1 MRKVMN
7 YVIGGIIA
15 LLVLFSLA
23 PTVFDQYVAL
33 STEEAYGDDG
43 TQTAFDVAPAGIEAV
58 VGAVLTIF
66 FVLVL
71 WKMYNDAM

>member
-1 MRKVMN
+1 MN

-23 PTVFDQYVAL
+23 PTVFDQYLAL
-33 STEEAYGDDG
+33 DEAADGDTG
-43 TQTAFDVAPAGIEAV
+43 PTYFELAPAGIEAV

>member
-1 MRKVMN
+1 MNKVMN

-23 PTVFDQYVAL
+23 PTVFEQYTSLA
-33 STEEAYGDDG
+33 TEDGYGDG
-43 TQTAFDVAPAGIEAV
+43 TDTAFDIAPAGIEAV

>member
-1 MRKVMN
+1 MKRVMD

-23 PTVFDQYVAL
+23 PSVFEQFASIEFADAPQGV
-33 STEEAYGDDG
+33 EEA
-43 TQTAFDVAPAGIEAV
+43 
-58 VGAVLTIF
+58 VGAVLVIF

-71 WKMYNDAM
+71 YKLYNDAA

>member
-7 YVIGGIIA
+7 YVIGGIIS

-23 PTVFDQYVAL
+23 PTVFEQYGAIEF
-33 STEEAYGDDG
+33 TE
-43 TQTAFDVAPAGIEAV
+43 APAGIEAT

-71 WKMYNDAM
+71 WKMYNDAA

>member
-1 MRKVMN
+1 MN
-7 YVIGGIIA
+7 YIIGGIIA

-23 PTVFDQYVAL
+23 PTVFSQYASIDFTNAPTGV
-33 STEEAYGDDG
+33 EA
-43 TQTAFDVAPAGIEAV
+43 T

-71 WKMYNDAM
+71 WTMYKNAEK

>member
-1 MRKVMN
+1 MRTVMN

-23 PTVFDQYVAL
+23 PTVFDQYVSLA
-33 STEEAYGDDG
+33 TEEAYGDTG
-43 TQTAFDVAPAGIEAV
+43 EQTAFDIAPAGIEAV

-71 WKMYNDAM
+71 WKMYNDAA

>member
-23 PTVFDQYVAL
+23 PSVFDQYVAL
-33 STEEAYGDDG
+33 STEDGYGDG
-43 TQTAFDVAPAGIEAV
+43 TETAFDIAPAGIEAT

>member
-1 MRKVMN
+1 MEVVMD

-23 PTVFDQYVAL
+23 PSVFDQYEVL
-33 STEEAYGDDG
+33 GNETVSGG
-43 TQTAFDVAPAGIEAV
+43 TQTYFEAAPAGVQAAV
-58 VGAVLTIF
+58 GGVLTIF

-71 WKMYNDAM
+71 YTMYNEV

>member
-1 MRKVMN
+1 MRTVMN

-23 PTVFDQYVAL
+23 PTVFEQY
-33 STEEAYGDDG
+33 EAIDFGSEL
-43 TQTAFDVAPAGIEAV
+43 PAGIEAT

-71 WKMYNDAM
+71 WKMYNDAA

>member
-1 MRKVMN
+1 MRRVMN

-23 PTVFDQYVAL
+23 PSVFDQFVAL
-33 STEEAYGDDG
+33 STEDGYGDDG
-43 TQTAFDVAPAGIEAV
+43 AQTAFDIAPAGIEAT